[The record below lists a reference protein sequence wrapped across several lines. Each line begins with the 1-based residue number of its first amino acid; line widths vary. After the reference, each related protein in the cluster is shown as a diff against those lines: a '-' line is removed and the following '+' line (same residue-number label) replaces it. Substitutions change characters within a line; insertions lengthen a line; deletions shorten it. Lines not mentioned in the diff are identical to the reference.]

1 MGDEEDGADGPRVE
15 VVVQDE
21 EIGSS
26 VLDNGALHFGVGSV
40 DDSCAQRL
48 RLAFQLERRF
58 AGWAEVVDSDGVA
71 RRDVKPWRFAGGG
84 EKVWRRPRFGT
95 DGGALGG
102 ALAVLQVDLRE
113 LQGH

>member
-26 VLDNGALHFGVGSV
+26 VLDNGALHFGVGSG

-71 RRDVKPWRFAGGG
+71 RRGVKPWR
-84 EKVWRRPRFGT
+84 
-95 DGGALGG
+95 
-102 ALAVLQVDLRE
+102 LAVGAGKALPAPRLGTGAGRVCEPL
-113 LQGH
+113 LI

>member
-71 RRDVKPWRFAGGG
+71 RRDVKPWRFAAGA
-84 EKVWRRPRFGT
+84 EKVCNPPPFLPQ
-95 DGGALGG
+95 GGAVTSG
-102 ALAVLQVDLRE
+102 
-113 LQGH
+113 

>member
-71 RRDVKPWRFAGGG
+71 RRDVKPWRFAGGV
-84 EKVWRRPRFGT
+84 EKGCEAPPILPQ
-95 DGGALGG
+95 GGAVTSG
-102 ALAVLQVDLRE
+102 
-113 LQGH
+113 